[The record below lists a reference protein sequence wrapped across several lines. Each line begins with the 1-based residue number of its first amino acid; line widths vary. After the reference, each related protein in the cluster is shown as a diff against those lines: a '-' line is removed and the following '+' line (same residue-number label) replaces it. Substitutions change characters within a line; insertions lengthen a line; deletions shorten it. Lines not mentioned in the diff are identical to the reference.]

1 MRKIVLLGHGEGC
14 VGMKIST
21 EMILGEQEHLAAI
34 DLKENE
40 SLNDYLKKVQTSI
53 NEYEKKGY
61 DELLLLADIKGG
73 TPGNV
78 ATLLG
83 KTENNIRVITGYHL
97 AMILTACTNNE
108 IDIDYLIKE
117 TNLMIQ
123 KVI

>member
-14 VGMKIST
+14 IGMKIST
-21 EMILGEQEHLAAI
+21 EMILVEQEHLAAI
-34 DLKENE
+34 DLKESE
-40 SLNDYLKKVQTSI
+40 GLNDYLEKVQAGI
-53 NEYEKKGY
+53 YMYEKEGY
-61 DELLLLADIKGG
+61 TEILLLADIKGG

-83 KTENNIRVITGYHL
+83 KQGNNIRVITGYHL
-97 AMILTACTNNE
+97 AMILTACTNSE
-108 IDIDYLIKE
+108 IDSDCLIEE